1 MSAKEKALESMRARC
16 KAIYQQ
22 IGRDAMLRQNDP
34 VETLFRF
41 ALELTDDNS
50 YVIGFNA
57 GWEEREAT
65 WQAAGYRILAPGE
78 MDAET
83 VERCAAA
90 ITKANEKMP
99 SIETPRMGGDN
110 LAICLCSFFDDGDRS
125 TEDDTGWSAP
135 AREGYEEVTAAIKE
149 HYATAIRSLGRR
161 A

>member
-41 ALELTDDNS
+41 ALGLTDDNS

-78 MDAET
+78 VDAET
-83 VERCAAA
+83 VERCATVLDKGVYAS
-90 ITKANEKMP
+90 KHDVE
-99 SIETPRMGGDN
+99 
-110 LAICLCSFFDDGDRS
+110 LAWELAGL
-125 TEDDTGWSAP
+125 
-135 AREGYEEVTAAIKE
+135 
-149 HYATAIRSLGRR
+149 IRSLGRR